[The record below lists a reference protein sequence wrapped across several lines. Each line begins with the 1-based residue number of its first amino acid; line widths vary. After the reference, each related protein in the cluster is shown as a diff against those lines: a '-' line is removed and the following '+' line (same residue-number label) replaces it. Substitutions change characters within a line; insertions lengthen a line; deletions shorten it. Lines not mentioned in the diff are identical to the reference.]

1 MNKKTLTTIAQQH
14 LDVTTLET
22 RGNDSLDFHSVSVWV
37 IDAALTAAYLAGYAA
52 AVRAANGSHADAL
65 TSERHT
71 MLGSIWLGEGEAA
84 EWSLDQRAETVVTL
98 PIPEI
103 ELLAYHW
110 TERKACDVLIPTA
123 IRQRRIA

>member
-14 LDVTTLET
+14 LDVATLET
-22 RGNDSLDFHSVSVWV
+22 RGNDSLDFHSVSAWGVNS
-37 IDAALTAAYLAGYAA
+37 ALTAAYLAGYAA
-52 AVRAANGSHADAL
+52 ALRAANGNHTDAL
-65 TSERHT
+65 TTERHT
-71 MLGSIWLGEGEAA
+71 MLGGIWLGEGDAS

-110 TERKACDVLIPTA
+110 TERKACDLLIPTA
-123 IRQRRIA
+123 IQQRRIA

>member
-14 LDVTTLET
+14 LDVAILET
-22 RGNDSLDFHSVSVWV
+22 RGSDSLDFHSVSVWG

-52 AVRAANGSHADAL
+52 AVRAANGSHVDAL
-65 TSERHT
+65 TPERHT
-71 MLGSIWLGEGEAA
+71 MLGGVWLGEGEAS

-103 ELLAYHW
+103 EPLAYHW
-110 TERKACDVLIPTA
+110 TERKACDLLIPTA

>member
-1 MNKKTLTTIAQQH
+1 MHKRTITTIAQQH
-14 LDVTTLET
+14 LDITPLET
-22 RGNDSLDFHSVSVWV
+22 RGSDSLDFHSVSVWG
-37 IDAALTAAYLAGYAA
+37 IDAALTAAYFAGYAA
-52 AVRAANGSHADAL
+52 AVRAANGSQADAL
-65 TSERHT
+65 TTERHT
-71 MLGSIWLGEGEAA
+71 MLGGVWLGEGEAV

-103 ELLAYHW
+103 KLLAYHW